1 MYLHPSEHI
10 SRFQHLGFSQT
21 HCLAVWNTS
30 CLRSSGCR
38 TLANLFFSISS
49 LLPGFSS
56 SYPEGFSAT
65 CTLPVFPSRC
75 FCSYGTVPPPWHP
88 RSGWNLQ
95 QIWSRPSVSCP
106 IETSSYPLCCV
117 GLFKGS
123 SSFQISLFQISFFL
137 GVLPARSP
145 KSLMA
150 NLCWEVHFL
159 LGKLSDLFMSNSPSI
174 PRSGKNIVSL
184 ACVATILI
192 HRKRWPTGFLKWVL
206 QIIWSFWEQTP
217 WNQQHTGKTIWM
229 PPNLST
235 EEKVTAVC
243 HWGSWQKGFCKF
255 DPFVCLADF
264 SWGKQADTTVA
275 VLLCKTRVKHK
286 HPVSHSGD
294 LDHFIHPFVR

>member
-217 WNQQHTGKTIWM
+217 WNQQHTGKTIWT

-243 HWGSWQKGFCKF
+243 H
-255 DPFVCLADF
+255 
-264 SWGKQADTTVA
+264 
-275 VLLCKTRVKHK
+275 
-286 HPVSHSGD
+286 
-294 LDHFIHPFVR
+294 